1 MDSNATLALVKQL
14 GRIADALEGIDGTLE
29 GIDNT
34 LAKLAERME
43 NTDENQVQ
51 LST

>member
-14 GRIADALEGIDGTLE
+14 ERIADALECIDGTLE
-29 GIDNT
+29 CIDGT
-34 LAKLAERME
+34 FAKLAERME
-43 NTDENQVQ
+43 NADENQVQ